1 MPGTGFTQRGLD
13 FIRLHGHPSFYRL
26 IARAVGAS
34 TLSEEQL
41 QRLHHLGALV
51 GLEPVEVQKA
61 LAASSE
67 KPSGFPGWLKWFVVS
82 LGIIAGVT
90 IGAFGIWYFW
100 YLYMHSGPW
109 PGYMPGTLYGA
120 LGPRDFEN

>member
-1 MPGTGFTQRGLD
+1 MSGTGFTQRGLD
-13 FIRLHGHPSFYRL
+13 FIRLHSHPSIYRL
-26 IARAVGAS
+26 FARAVGAS
-34 TLSEEQL
+34 SLSEEQL

-51 GLEPVEVQKA
+51 GLEPTEVQKA
-61 LAASSE
+61 LVSSE
-67 KPSGFPGWLKWFVVS
+67 KPSGFPSWLKWFVVS

-90 IGAFGIWYFW
+90 IGAFVYW

-109 PGYMPGTLYGA
+109 PGYIPGTLYGA